1 MDWIDDLIDWW
12 SRVWD
17 DFSDQLISVLVH
29 LKSKL
34 PKKIKFYQMKNNRY
48 KREATHGKW

>member
-17 DFSDQLISVLVH
+17 DFSD
-29 LKSKL
+29 
-34 PKKIKFYQMKNNRY
+34 
-48 KREATHGKW
+48 